1 MQIQQSPLTTVL
13 LQYQYLLLLLLPAV
27 RVLYRIGTGTGTV
40 QHSIIG
46 HFLGAYC
53 VLYNVQYNI
62 WVSHAPTV
70 EPERQLIIQEVIIII
85 IP

>member
-1 MQIQQSPLTTVL
+1 MWK
-13 LQYQYLLLLLLPAV
+13 
-27 RVLYRIGTGTGTV
+27 RIRNHHGIGTGTGTGTV

-85 IP
+85 P